1 MNDANNAPNE
11 PTPMPSAPT
20 ANQIMPANQV
30 LPPGPADQSPEP
42 QVQMDLGVMPGFVL
56 MQFRPA
62 ANNIRF
68 SPQGAVQLAIALLQN
83 SIAAAAPPAPLIEPY
98 NPGNIIPAR

>member
-1 MNDANNAPNE
+1 MNDTPE
-11 PTPMPSAPT
+11 PTPTPIPSAPS
-20 ANQIMPANQV
+20 ANQIMADNKII
-30 LPPGPADQSPEP
+30 PPPPPPPEAES

-62 ANNIRF
+62 ATNIRF
-68 SPQGAVQLAIALLQN
+68 SPQGAVQLAIAILQN

>member
-1 MNDANNAPNE
+1 MNDANDAPNE
-11 PTPMPSAPT
+11 PTPIPSAPT
-20 ANQIMPANQV
+20 ANQILAPAAQPPEQQV
-30 LPPGPADQSPEP
+30 
-42 QVQMDLGVMPGFVL
+42 QVQMNLGVMPGFVL

-62 ANNIRF
+62 ATDIRF
-68 SPQGAVQLAIALLQN
+68 TPEGAVSLAIAILQN

>member
-1 MNDANNAPNE
+1 MNDAPNE
-11 PTPMPSAPT
+11 PTPIPSAPT
-20 ANQIMPANQV
+20 ANEIHK
-30 LPPGPADQSPEP
+30 LPPAPPDQGQ
-42 QVQMDLGVMPGFVL
+42 QVQMNLGAIPGFVV

-62 ANNIRF
+62 ATDIRF
-68 SPQGAVQLAIALLQN
+68 TPDGAIQLAISLLQN